1 MVGALDGAKA
11 GRGGGSSPSMAAGLR
26 SSEGASVQNVTS
38 VKGFCLET
46 NLGGDCHDDSL
57 GSWKVPA
64 RLITWHAA
72 EHFCIQRCF
81 RCERCTF
88 VSLSLRHHDCSW
100 FDFCDFK
107 NLKSRP
113 SGFRTYVV
121 KPANV
126 RASPVPKPRTRR
138 ARTVKSIGAPKVE
151 RVATS
156 SELAAMNHWA
166 EETAAA
172 LETQSGSEQL
182 GERLSSLGDFSLRTY
197 PKLVQSSVTKAIC
210 TILLALERKSQ
221 LPLP

>member
-1 MVGALDGAKA
+1 MVGALDGAEA
-11 GRGGGSSPSMAAGLR
+11 GHGDGSSPSMAAGLR

-121 KPANV
+121 KPTNV
-126 RASPVPKPRTRR
+126 RASPAPKPRTRR
-138 ARTVKSIGAPKVE
+138 ARTVKLIGASKVE
-151 RVATS
+151 RVATA
-156 SELAAMNHWA
+156 SELVAMNQWA

-172 LETQSGSEQL
+172 LEAQSGSEQL
-182 GERLSSLGDFSLRTY
+182 DDRLSTLGEFSLRTY
-197 PKLVQSSVTKAIC
+197 PKLVQSSVTKAIGTTLPC
-210 TILLALERKSQ
+210 VRAQSQVLL
-221 LPLP
+221 P